1 MGFYER
7 ENYMKSYAFIIL
19 KPDALERELVI
30 PIILRFQEA
39 GFMIERL
46 GYRNVT
52 ESLITKHYQEV
63 IERFGEAFKEAVLS
77 SYVSKGMIPVL
88 LSQESEA
95 AIFNSRV
102 LTGATDPSKA
112 GKGTIRGDYGNDT
125 LEAANLENRSCNNL
139 LHCSDSEES
148 LLEEVKLWFGQK
160 FDLK

>member
-1 MGFYER
+1 
-7 ENYMKSYAFIIL
+7 MKSYAFIIL

-30 PIILRFQEA
+30 PIIQQFQET
-39 GFMIERL
+39 GFTIEHL

-63 IERFGEAFKEAVLS
+63 IKRYGQGFKEAVLN
-77 SYVSKGMIPVL
+77 SYVGKGMIPVL
-88 LSQESEA
+88 LSQKSEA
-95 AIFNSRV
+95 AILNSRA

-112 GKGTIRGDYGNDT
+112 QKGTIRGDYGNDT